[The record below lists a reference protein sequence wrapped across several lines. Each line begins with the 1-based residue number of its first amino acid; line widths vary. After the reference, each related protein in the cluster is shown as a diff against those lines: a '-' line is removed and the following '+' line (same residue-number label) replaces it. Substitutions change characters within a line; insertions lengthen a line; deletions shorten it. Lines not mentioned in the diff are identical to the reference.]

1 MIVNKNGVGVCL
13 LLAALFLPMA
23 HAISVSYGSSGYS
36 GSVSVSETY
45 KLDDSTAMAETTDLS
60 SGALSQSTSLSGT
73 GLNLVTKSI
82 SGGAYGIEAAAQ
94 SYGALGM
101 STALSASGTSGG
113 MSQSVS
119 GAGNIA
125 AVSAGTSGSDAVCN
139 IAQVE
144 NGLISTAQSITS
156 GGSVSGAQSTS
167 LEGEI
172 GVVGSISITG
182 DSGMAVT
189 GEIIGEGKIDAD
201 LCSSDTS
208 ITGQV
213 SVDGTRWMDSQD
225 MSIVGS
231 NDFGIVVEG
240 LRVAGDGIGT
250 FSVNA
255 AHVSTA
261 DARKSNVRTN
271 AMTYYQNS
279 PLSYTTTGWRW
290 NRASPLVLY
299 LKADSNLASEGL
311 NSNSVREAL
320 TSAADTW
327 DGVTSRN
334 LFYDGG
340 VIIDSRKN
348 ADNPYDGYSVHAWKY
363 LSLAPSALAYSRTR
377 YGYPK
382 VNGYYTVLESDVSY
396 NTRYSWT
403 TDWSTAVNNNGRI
416 FDVQTVALH
425 ELGHTLGLGDLY
437 TLPSTDPRRGDYS
450 QIMNSYNDPQRTLG
464 SGDIAGIRKLYGS

>member
-1 MIVNKNGVGVCL
+1 MIMNKNGFGMCL
-13 LLAALFLPMA
+13 LLAAFLLPMA

-36 GSVSVSETY
+36 GSVSLSETY
-45 KLDDSTAMAETTDLS
+45 QLDDSTSITETTDLS
-60 SGALSQSTSLSGT
+60 SGSVSQSTSISGT
-73 GLNLVTKSI
+73 GLNLVSKSVS
-82 SGGAYGIEAAAQ
+82 SGSYGIKTAAQ

-125 AVSAGTSGSDAVCN
+125 AISEVTSGSDAVCN

-144 NGLISTAQSITS
+144 NGLISTTQSVSS
-156 GGSVSGAQSTS
+156 GSSVSGSQSTS
-167 LEGEI
+167 IAGEI
-172 GVVGSISITG
+172 GLIGSISTTG
-182 DSGMAVT
+182 DGGMAVT
-189 GEIIGEGKIDAD
+189 GDIIGVGKIDAD
-201 LCSSDTS
+201 LRSSDAS
-208 ITGQV
+208 VTGHV
-213 SVDGTRWMDSQD
+213 SVDGVTWMDSQD
-225 MSIVGS
+225 MNMIGS
-231 NDFGIVVEG
+231 GDFGIAVEG
-240 LRVAGDGIGT
+240 LRFAGDGIGT

-255 AHVSTA
+255 AHVSKDEA
-261 DARKSNVRTN
+261 KKSNVKTY

-279 PLSYTTTGWRW
+279 PLSYTTTRW
-290 NRASPLVLY
+290 CWNSENPLVLY
-299 LKADSNLASEGL
+299 LKKDHNLASEGL
-311 NSNSVREAL
+311 NSNSVKEAL
-320 TSAADTW
+320 TCAANTW
-327 DGVTSRN
+327 DGVTSRD

-340 VIIDSRKN
+340 VIIDSSKK

-382 VNGYYTVLESDVSY
+382 VNGYYTVFESDVSY

-403 TDWSTAVNNNGRI
+403 TDLNTAWNNNGRI

-464 SGDIAGIRKLYGS
+464 NGDIAGIQKLYGK

>member
-1 MIVNKNGVGVCL
+1 MIMNKSGVGVCL
-13 LLAALFLPMA
+13 LLAALLLPMA
-23 HAISVSYGSSGYS
+23 DAISVSYGSSGYS
-36 GSVSVSETY
+36 GSVSVSEAY
-45 KLDDSTAMAETTDLS
+45 QLDDSTALAESTDLS
-60 SGALSQSTSLSGT
+60 SGAVSQSTSISGT
-73 GLNLVTKSI
+73 GLNLVSKSV
-82 SGGAYGIEAAAQ
+82 SGGTYGIAAAAQ

-101 STALSASGTSGG
+101 STSLSASSASGG

-119 GAGNIA
+119 GTGNIA
-125 AVSAGTSGSDAVCN
+125 AVSEGTSGADAVCN
-139 IAQVE
+139 IAHVE
-144 NGLISTAQSITS
+144 NGLISTTQSISS
-156 GGSVSGAQSTS
+156 GGSVSGSQSTS

-172 GVVGSISITG
+172 GVVGSISTTG
-182 DSGMAVT
+182 DSAMAVT
-189 GEIIGEGKIDAD
+189 GDIIGEGKIDAD
-201 LCSSDTS
+201 LRSSEAS

-213 SVDGTRWMDSQD
+213 SVDGTTWMDSQD

-231 NDFGIVVEG
+231 NDFGIAVEG
-240 LRVAGDGIGT
+240 LRVAGGGIGA

-261 DARKSNVRTN
+261 EATKSNVKTN

-290 NRASPLVLY
+290 NKASPLVLY

-311 NSNSVREAL
+311 NSNAVKDAI
-320 TSAADTW
+320 TNAAETW
-327 DGVTSRN
+327 DEVTSRN
-334 LFYDGG
+334 LFYDEG
-340 VIIDSRKN
+340 VIIDSNKN

-377 YGYPK
+377 YGSPK
-382 VNGYYTVLESDVSY
+382 VNGYYTVFESDVSY

-403 TDWSTAVNNNGRI
+403 TDLTTAVNNNGRI

-437 TLPSTDPRRGDYS
+437 TLPSTDPRKGDYS

-464 SGDIAGIRKLYGS
+464 NGDKAGILKLYGN